1 MESLKKLSPNH
12 GRAVLDIAILN
23 WYVKGFL

>member
-12 GRAVLDIAILN
+12 SHVVLDIAILN
-23 WYVKGFL
+23 WFVKGFL